1 LQTRKVFV
9 GCAPAP
15 MSTAAFI
22 TYGQDKAQIA
32 AEIANGLS
40 REGLASYI
48 PTATQQAGDF
58 GLALSQAI
66 MDSRCVVVVISPGA
80 ESSEAVRREIIFAL
94 NNGKTIVPVIAG
106 DVAPESWLRL
116 ILDWQNQVDLRRVGL
131 TPASFLLILNAVQAA
146 NATGRTVAMLNI
158 KGGVGKTV
166 LAANL
171 FAAAHVVDNRSICFV
186 DLDPQNNLSQYFL
199 PPEERNRLRAENQT
213 LFSVFVARGPQSLP
227 REAFV
232 RLPVALNRQRLGQ
245 AKTKLDL
252 VIGDERLFEYTLDG
266 RSERDKADAF
276 TRFHALIAALRARYD
291 AVVIDVNPC
300 ATFLTRCAISA
311 ADHIVAPVR
320 PEKYSLTGL
329 NMLEQVCR
337 MIRGRT
343 LRPSE
348 FSVLL
353 NGIGDRPRTRAG
365 IDVDQATRDEIS
377 GAPFFGST
385 LLGAAIP
392 YTVLLRGT
400 PADKYAVNPINVTA
414 VMRLAQRGLKENLAA
429 AAAEILRRAGLKAP

>member
-1 LQTRKVFV
+1 MT
-9 GCAPAP
+9 
-15 MSTAAFI
+15 TAAFV
-22 TYGQDKAQIA
+22 TYGPDQAEAA
-32 AEIANGLS
+32 AEIAAGLT
-40 REGLASYI
+40 REGLNAYV
-48 PTATQQAGDF
+48 PTSTQQAGEF

-66 MDSRCVVVVISPGA
+66 MDARCVVVVVSPGA
-80 ESSEAVRREIIFAL
+80 EGSEAVRREIIFAL
-94 NNGKTIVPVIAG
+94 NNGKPIVPVIAA

-116 ILDWQNQVDLRRVGL
+116 ILDWQNQVDLRRGGL
-131 TPASFLLILNAVQAA
+131 IAATFVLILNAVQAA
-146 NATGRTVAMLNI
+146 NATGRTIAMLNI

-171 FAAAHVVDNRSICFV
+171 FAASHVVDNRSICFV

-199 PPEERNRLRAENQT
+199 SQEERNRLRAENQT
-213 LFSVFVARGPQSLP
+213 LYSVFVARGSLSLP
-227 REAFV
+227 REAFA
-232 RLPVALNRQRLGQ
+232 RLPVPLNRSRLG
-245 AKTKLDL
+245 AANKAKLDL

-266 RSERDKADAF
+266 RSEREKADAF
-276 TRFHALIAALRARYD
+276 TRFHALIATLRTRYD
-291 AVVIDVNPC
+291 AVVLDVNPC

-337 MIRGRT
+337 VIRGRT
-343 LRPSE
+343 LRPAE

-353 NGIGDRPRTRAG
+353 NGVGDRPRTRAG
-365 IDVDQATRDEIS
+365 IDVDQVTREEIAS
-377 GAPFFGST
+377 APFFGST
-385 LLGAAIP
+385 LVSSAIP

-414 VMRLAQRGLKENLAA
+414 VMRLAQRGLKESLTV
-429 AAAEILRRAGLKAP
+429 AAAEILRRAGARAA

>member
-1 LQTRKVFV
+1 
-9 GCAPAP
+9 
-15 MSTAAFI
+15 MITAAFI
-22 TYGQDKAQIA
+22 TYGPDRAETA
-32 AEIANGLS
+32 AEIAAGLG
-40 REGLASYI
+40 REGLSSYR
-48 PTATQQAGDF
+48 PTLDQQAGEF
-58 GLALSQAI
+58 SLTLSQAI
-66 MDSRCVVVVISPGA
+66 MDARCVVVVVSPGA
-80 ESSEAVRREIIFAL
+80 EACDAVRKEIIFAL
-94 NNGKTIVPVIAG
+94 NNGKPIVPVIAA

-116 ILDWQNQVDLRRVGL
+116 ILDWQNQVDLRRGGL
-131 TPASFLLILNAVQAA
+131 LPASFALIHAAVQAA

-171 FAAAHVVDNRSICFV
+171 FAAAHVVDNRSVCFV

-213 LFSVFVARGPQSLP
+213 LYSVFVARGAQSLP
-227 REAFV
+227 RGSFA
-232 RLPVALNRQRLGQ
+232 RLPVPLNRQRLGQ
-245 AKTKLDL
+245 AKAKLDL
-252 VIGDERLFEYTLDG
+252 VVGDERLFEYTLDG
-266 RSERDKADAF
+266 RSEREKADAF
-276 TRFHALIAALRARYD
+276 TRFHALIAALRGRYE

-343 LRPSE
+343 LRPAE

-353 NGIGDRPRTRAG
+353 NGVGDRPRTRAG
-365 IDVDQATRDEIS
+365 LDVDQVTREEIS
-377 GAPFFGST
+377 SAPFFGST
-385 LLGAAIP
+385 LISPSIP

-414 VMRLAQRGLKENLAA
+414 VMRLAQRGLKEALTQAA
-429 AAAEILRRAGLKAP
+429 GEILRRAGARGPT